1 MKKEVLHLF
10 LRFRILLSD
19 FIKKNILISESQ
31 GIDHTLII
39 CFVALLSIGMIMITS
54 ATLDYALDQKSNPYY
69 FITKHLIYLS
79 MGIVLSVIISKIK
92 LSFYY
97 DYGKYF
103 LLFSFIISLIVFI
116 PGLGKEMNGAKR
128 WLDLGFITIQVS
140 EVSRL
145 FVMFWISGFIVKH
158 DVTKSFNKCL
168 FMIVALSL
176 IILYQ
181 RDFGSTAL
189 LVFTFFSLMLVAGAH
204 LKYLFSYIS
213 LAFLIAVPLI
223 LYEPY
228 RFRRVIS
235 FMNPWDDQ
243 SGGGYQLIASLLAF
257 GKGGFF
263 GLGLGSSVQ
272 KLSYLPESYN
282 DFIFALIAE
291 ELGLFFSL
299 IVLILFGII
308 LFRIVRLANKSYD
321 NNLIFAGNLSFT
333 LGFFITY
340 QALIHIMVNTGLA
353 PTKGMGLPFISYGGT
368 NLLMMFIF
376 IGLLIRIQ
384 IENRQQ
390 ISHAVKRGY

>member
-1 MKKEVLHLF
+1 M
-10 LRFRILLSD
+10 LSD
-19 FIKKNILISESQ
+19 IIKKNILISESH
-31 GIDHTLII
+31 GIDHTMII
-39 CFVALLSIGMIMITS
+39 CFVALLSIGLIMITS
-54 ATLDYALDQKSNPYY
+54 ATLDYALDMRSNPYY

-79 MGIVLSVIISKIK
+79 MGLILAAIISKIK

-103 LLFSFIISLIVFI
+103 LLLSFIISLIIFI
-116 PGLGKEMNGAKR
+116 PGLGKEINGAKR

-145 FVMFWISGFIVKH
+145 FIMFWISGFIVKH
-158 DVTKSFNKCL
+158 DVNKSFNKCL
-168 FMIVALSL
+168 FMIVILSL

-181 RDFGSTAL
+181 RDFGSTVL
-189 LVFTFFSLMLVAGAH
+189 LVFTFFSLMLVAGLH
-204 LKYLFSYIS
+204 LRYLLSYLS
-213 LAFLIAVPLI
+213 LAVLAAIPLI
-223 LYEPY
+223 LYQPY
-228 RFRRVIS
+228 RLKRIVS

-272 KLSYLPESYN
+272 KLNYLPESYN

-299 IVLILFGII
+299 IILILFSII
-308 LFRIVRLANKSYD
+308 FFRIIRLANISSDNDLRFASY
-321 NNLIFAGNLSFT
+321 LCFT

-384 IENRQQ
+384 IENRQK
-390 ISHAVKRGY
+390 ISHAVKRGF

>member
-1 MKKEVLHLF
+1 
-10 LRFRILLSD
+10 
-19 FIKKNILISESQ
+19 
-31 GIDHTLII
+31 
-39 CFVALLSIGMIMITS
+39 
-54 ATLDYALDQKSNPYY
+54 
-69 FITKHLIYLS
+69 
-79 MGIVLSVIISKIK
+79 
-92 LSFYY
+92 
-97 DYGKYF
+97 
-103 LLFSFIISLIVFI
+103 
-116 PGLGKEMNGAKR
+116 
-128 WLDLGFITIQVS
+128 
-140 EVSRL
+140 
-145 FVMFWISGFIVKH
+145 MFWISGFIVKH
-158 DVTKSFNKCL
+158 DVNTSFNKCL
-168 FMIVALSL
+168 FMIVILSL

-181 RDFGSTAL
+181 RDFGSTVL
-189 LVFTFFSLMLVAGAH
+189 LIFTFFSLMLVAG
-204 LKYLFSYIS
+204 LYLRYLLSYLF
-213 LAFLIAVPLI
+213 LAVLVAIPLV
-223 LYEPY
+223 LYQPY
-228 RFRRVIS
+228 RLKRVVS

-299 IVLILFGII
+299 IVLILFSII
-308 LFRIVRLANKSYD
+308 FFRIIRLANKSSD
-321 NNLIFAGNLSFT
+321 NNLRFASYLCFT

-384 IENRQQ
+384 IENRQK
-390 ISHAVKRGY
+390 ISHAIKKGY

>member
-1 MKKEVLHLF
+1 M
-10 LRFRILLSD
+10 
-19 FIKKNILISESQ
+19 
-31 GIDHTLII
+31 II
-39 CFVALLSIGMIMITS
+39 CFVALLSIGLIMITS
-54 ATLDYALDQKSNPYY
+54 ATLDYALDMRSNPYY

-79 MGIVLSVIISKIK
+79 MGLILAAIISKIK

-103 LLFSFIISLIVFI
+103 LLLSFIISLIIFI
-116 PGLGKEMNGAKR
+116 PGLGKEINGAKR

-145 FVMFWISGFIVKH
+145 FIMFWISGFIVKH
-158 DVTKSFNKCL
+158 DVNKSFNKCL
-168 FMIVALSL
+168 FMIVILSL

-181 RDFGSTAL
+181 RDFGSTVL
-189 LVFTFFSLMLVAGAH
+189 LVFTFFSLMLVAGLH
-204 LKYLFSYIS
+204 LRYLLSYLS
-213 LAFLIAVPLI
+213 LAVLAAIPLI
-223 LYEPY
+223 LYQPY
-228 RFRRVIS
+228 RLKRIVS

-272 KLSYLPESYN
+272 KLNYLPESYN

-299 IVLILFGII
+299 IILILFSII
-308 LFRIVRLANKSYD
+308 FFRIIRLANISSD
-321 NNLIFAGNLSFT
+321 NNLRFASYLCFT

-384 IENRQQ
+384 IENRQK
-390 ISHAVKRGY
+390 ISHAVKRGF

>member
-1 MKKEVLHLF
+1 M
-10 LRFRILLSD
+10 
-19 FIKKNILISESQ
+19 LISESQ
-31 GIDHTLII
+31 GIDHALII
-39 CFVALLSIGMIMITS
+39 CFVALLSIVMIMITS

-69 FITKHLIYLS
+69 FITKHLIYFS
-79 MGIVLSVIISKIK
+79 MGIVLAAIISKIK

-103 LLFSFIISLIVFI
+103 LLFSFIISLIIFI
-116 PGLGKEMNGAKR
+116 PGLGKEINGAKR

-145 FVMFWISGFIVKH
+145 FIMFWISGFIVKH
-158 DVTKSFNKCL
+158 DVNKSFNKCL
-168 FMIVALSL
+168 FMIVILSL

-181 RDFGSTAL
+181 RDFGSTVL
-189 LVFTFFSLMLVAGAH
+189 LVFTFFSLMLVAGLH
-204 LKYLFSYIS
+204 LRYLLSYLS
-213 LAFLIAVPLI
+213 LAVLAAIPLI
-223 LYEPY
+223 LYQPY
-228 RFRRVIS
+228 RLKRIVS

-272 KLSYLPESYN
+272 KLNYLPESYN

-299 IVLILFGII
+299 IVII
-308 LFRIVRLANKSYD
+308 LFSIIFFRIIRLANKSND
-321 NNLIFAGNLSFT
+321 NNLRFASNLSFT

-340 QALIHIMVNTGLA
+340 QALIHIMVNIGLA

-384 IENRQQ
+384 IENRQK
-390 ISHAVKRGY
+390 ISHAVKRGF